1 MSKKLNE
8 LLQERASVYEQL
20 KALDEKYDGKAME
33 TADADTYGN
42 LEAQFDALTGKIEA
56 QKRADKRDRM
66 MVEPE
71 KKPEDSMKGP
81 SLFAKALSGRAE
93 DIQRFMNETPSVDYT
108 LGTNATAG
116 YLTAPVQFREDLI
129 KGLDD
134 DLFMRQISKKIG
146 GIGAAQSLGF
156 PAKLTGA
163 TDATWTSEVG
173 DATEEQDLTF
183 GRREFKPNRL
193 AKLLKISRT
202 LMNHAPMAEGTLLGE
217 IRANLGVVQEKAY
230 MTGDGSGKP
239 LGVFVASN
247 SGIPT
252 TRDVATGNTT
262 TAITLDGVLNAL
274 YSIKGQYH
282 RRANWIFH
290 RDAIKMLRQ
299 LKDGEG
305 QYLWQPSV
313 QAGQPDMLYG
323 HPVHMSEFAP
333 NTFTTGKYVGIVGDF
348 NHYWI
353 CDADTLAIQILREL
367 YAVNNQTGYIYE
379 YFGDGAPVVGEAFA
393 RVKLA

>member
-1 MSKKLNE
+1 MSKKLND
-8 LLQERASVYEQL
+8 LLQERASVYEQM
-20 KALDEKYDGKAME
+20 KALDKKYEDKVME
-33 TADADTYGN
+33 TEDAAQYGN
-42 LEAQFDALTGKIEA
+42 LETAFDDLTNRIEA
-56 QKRADKRDRM
+56 QKRADNREKLM
-66 MVEPE
+66 MGSEP
-71 KKPEDSMKGP
+71 KPEDKKGP
-81 SLFAKALSGRAE
+81 SLFAKALSGRADE
-93 DIQRFMNETPSVDYT
+93 IQKFMNETPSVDYT

-134 DLFMRQISKKIG
+134 DLFMRQICKKIG
-146 GIGAAQSLGF
+146 GIGPAQSLGF

-163 TDATWTSEVG
+163 TDATWTTEVG
-173 DATEEQDLTF
+173 DVTEEQDLTF
-183 GRREFKPNRL
+183 GRREFKPYRL

-217 IRANLGVVQEKAY
+217 IRQNLGVVQEKAY
-230 MTGDGSGKP
+230 MTGDGSAKP
-239 LGVFVASN
+239 LGVFTGSS

-252 TRDVATGNTT
+252 TRDVSTGNTT
-262 TAITLDGVLNAL
+262 TAITLDGVMNAL
-274 YSIKGQYH
+274 YSLKGQYH
-282 RRANWIFH
+282 RAASWIFH
-290 RDAIKMLRQ
+290 RDAIKMLRGI
-299 LKDGEG
+299 KDGEG

-323 HPVHMSEFAP
+323 HPVYMSEFAP

-348 NHYWI
+348 NYYWI
-353 CDADTLAIQILREL
+353 CDADALAIQILNEL

>member
-8 LLQERASVYEQL
+8 MLQERAAIYEQM
-20 KALDEKYDGKAME
+20 KALDTKYDGKAME

-42 LEAQFDALTGKIEA
+42 LETQFDELTNRIEA
-56 QKRADKRDRM
+56 QKKADNREKLM
-66 MVEPE
+66 MDSQPKQEE
-71 KKPEDSMKGP
+71 KKGP
-81 SLFAKALSGRAE
+81 SLFAKALSGRPD
-93 DIQRFMNETPSVDYT
+93 DIQRFRNDVNYT
-108 LGTNATAG
+108 LGTDATAG
-116 YLTAPVQFREDLI
+116 YLTAPVQFREELI

-156 PAKLTGA
+156 PARLTGA
-163 TDATWTSEVG
+163 TDATWTTEVG

-202 LMNHAPMAEGTLLGE
+202 LMNHAPMAESTLLGE

-230 MTGDGSGKP
+230 MSGDGSGEP
-239 LGVFVASN
+239 LGVFYASS
-247 SGIPT
+247 SGIPAA
-252 TRDVATGNTT
+252 RDVSMDNTT
-262 TAITLDGVLNAL
+262 TAFTLEGLLNAM

-282 RRANWIFH
+282 RNLSWIFH
-290 RDAIKMLRQ
+290 RDAVKMLRK

-305 QYLWQPSV
+305 HYIWEPSA

-323 HPVHMSEFAP
+323 HPVYMSEFAP
-333 NTFTTGKYVGIVGDF
+333 NTFTTGKYVGIVGNF
-348 NHYWI
+348 NFYWI
-353 CDADTLAIQILREL
+353 CDADALAIQILYEL

-379 YFGDGAPVVGEAFA
+379 YFGDGAPVVAEAFA
-393 RVKLA
+393 RIKLA